1 MVRALGGKRGALV
14 AVCEEECALECGS
27 GGVVCGPAGGK
38 RFTVLG
44 QGERI
49 DGKEHE
55 EIILA
60 QGGDNGPFIQLK
72 THRNGLS
79 VEPRAQG
86 LDPRVDRFRAVLE
99 HQKLSSLRA
108 SGLEADIV
116 FGVSPVEA
124 NTGRTCFEGLG
135 LHG

>member
-1 MVRALGGKRGALV
+1 MWVMVRALGGKRGALV
-14 AVCEEECALECGS
+14 AVCEEECDLECGI
-27 GGVVCGPAGGK
+27 GGVVFGPAGGK

-55 EIILA
+55 EIIVA
-60 QGGDNGPFIQLK
+60 QGGDTGPFMQLQ
-72 THRNGLS
+72 THSHGWS
-79 VEPRAQG
+79 VAPRAQG

-108 SGLEADIV
+108 SGW
-116 FGVSPVEA
+116 
-124 NTGRTCFEGLG
+124 
-135 LHG
+135 